1 MVLRIRLARFGK
13 ANKPFY
19 NIVVAQAR
27 YLHFPTLPPPPAH
40 PFLLHPSLLHQ
51 AVAISILPPPNPL
64 LLSLSQRTFAQRA
77 TFLR

>member
-40 PFLLHPSLLHQ
+40 PSLLHQ

-64 LLSLSQRTFAQRA
+64 LLSLCQRTSAQRA
-77 TFLR
+77 TSLR